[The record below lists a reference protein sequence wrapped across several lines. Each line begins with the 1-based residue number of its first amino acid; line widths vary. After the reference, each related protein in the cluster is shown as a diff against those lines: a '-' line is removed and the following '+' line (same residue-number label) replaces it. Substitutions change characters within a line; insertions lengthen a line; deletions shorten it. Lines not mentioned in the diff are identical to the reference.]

1 MKRLSRHRSIGP
13 VRAAGA
19 GFTLI
24 ELMIVVAVL
33 GAIAALAMPSFR
45 QMIVE
50 ERLRGVHAQLVTDL
64 NFTRTEAVSR
74 GRYIDFRV
82 QRDATTGDSCYIIFE
97 RPGTGT
103 NPGSSGSICNCFAA
117 AGSRCSSITGLQEVR
132 TVSLRAA
139 DGVQFSDMGVG
150 SAPRISVEP
159 RTGAIFLKV
168 EDLGGVMPQPFEVQ
182 TRLIG
187 SNAILRARMA
197 LSGQVTS
204 CVPSGSTMKGSAC

>member
-1 MKRLSRHRSIGP
+1 MKRLSRHPAKSGARTG
-13 VRAAGA
+13 GA

-50 ERLRGVHAQLVTDL
+50 ERLRGVHAQLITDL

-74 GRYIDFRV
+74 GRYLDFRV

-97 RPGTGT
+97 RPTVGNTV
-103 NPGSSGSICNCFAA
+103 CNCLAA
-117 AGSRCSSITGLQEVR
+117 AGSRCSALSGLQEIR

-139 DGVQFSDMGVG
+139 DGVQVSEPAVG
-150 SAPRISVEP
+150 AATRVRVEP
-159 RTGAIFLKV
+159 RTGSVHLVMA
-168 EDLGGVMPQPFEVQ
+168 DLGGVLPQPFEVQ

-187 SNAILRARMA
+187 NNAILRARMA